1 MYIKRFPQKN
11 GDKKIYICMAV
22 PGTKVRKTL
31 ESFPSYRTLCLE
43 HGGEQGAE
51 AFLKERIDILS
62 NGEENKKRDEFSI
75 KIDLNQRIDM
85 NNTDL
90 RFAKNA
96 GYLFLQKAYYDL
108 RIEPFLNKWKFDN
121 KLKIKY
127 SLNDAF
133 RLMVYSRV
141 EDPGSKL
148 ATSKKNNDYL
158 EDFDLTVDDLYDAL
172 DRINEFSGQLTRKLS
187 GRCRELLG
195 SNSEAIYY
203 DCTNFYFEIQ
213 EEDKEDGLRAYGVEK
228 NHRPDPIVEY
238 GLLLD
243 GDGFPIGSATFRGN
257 ESEKGSLI
265 PLLDD
270 AGEEASKTRIIVAD
284 NGLNTED
291 NKKAIHNSGRNYIF
305 CQSPKQLSEENL
317 KPLFESNGWLTYQN
331 GKKRVKSWWIIRT
344 NKREERVVAR
354 FDEKAKAFVNR
365 TIDNR
370 LKRLKKFFDNPNKL
384 TLANCKDGKQYI
396 KKLVVD
402 KTTGEV
408 IQAKSILELNQEAIE
423 KDRKFAGYLLYVT
436 DIPRVQDNEDRSF
449 DKLAKEGYRVVF
461 KDDLEIVEIAGKRND
476 IEDCFRQMKTGMDAR
491 PIFVYKPEHIKAHL
505 FTVYVA
511 LTLLMYIKKKY
522 ASSITSE
529 ELIEEIR
536 RYCLCIIDKKEGI
549 YKTGYY
555 SKHIETLKN
564 NMGFTTMDRQF
575 LDWPGVKNI
584 ISYSKSR

>member
-51 AFLKERIDILS
+51 NFLKERIDILS

-90 RFAKNA
+90 NFAKNA

-148 ATSKKNNDYL
+148 ATSKKSNDYL

-213 EEDKEDGLRAYGVEK
+213 EEDKE
-228 NHRPDPIVEY
+228 
-238 GLLLD
+238 
-243 GDGFPIGSATFRGN
+243 
-257 ESEKGSLI
+257 
-265 PLLDD
+265 
-270 AGEEASKTRIIVAD
+270 
-284 NGLNTED
+284 
-291 NKKAIHNSGRNYIF
+291 
-305 CQSPKQLSEENL
+305 
-317 KPLFESNGWLTYQN
+317 
-331 GKKRVKSWWIIRT
+331 
-344 NKREERVVAR
+344 
-354 FDEKAKAFVNR
+354 
-365 TIDNR
+365 
-370 LKRLKKFFDNPNKL
+370 
-384 TLANCKDGKQYI
+384 
-396 KKLVVD
+396 
-402 KTTGEV
+402 
-408 IQAKSILELNQEAIE
+408 
-423 KDRKFAGYLLYVT
+423 
-436 DIPRVQDNEDRSF
+436 
-449 DKLAKEGYRVVF
+449 
-461 KDDLEIVEIAGKRND
+461 
-476 IEDCFRQMKTGMDAR
+476 
-491 PIFVYKPEHIKAHL
+491 
-505 FTVYVA
+505 
-511 LTLLMYIKKKY
+511 
-522 ASSITSE
+522 
-529 ELIEEIR
+529 
-536 RYCLCIIDKKEGI
+536 
-549 YKTGYY
+549 
-555 SKHIETLKN
+555 
-564 NMGFTTMDRQF
+564 
-575 LDWPGVKNI
+575 
-584 ISYSKSR
+584 